1 MLSFLT
7 SQGLTRFH
15 PYLAEGVDMVDDI
28 SSYRYSMD
36 NVYWAHLEL
45 KHGKKRRRVALATT
59 Q

>member
-1 MLSFLT
+1 MEILNQNS
-7 SQGLTRFH
+7 
-15 PYLAEGVDMVDDI
+15 AEGVDMVDDI

-45 KHGKKRRRVALATT
+45 KHGKKRRRVTLATT